1 MDVVLPTLGPERR
14 KTYSPFLPI
23 CPETGKVLEVAIV
36 DINLDSKTIKYQNGD
51 KKVETKITG
60 GACKLQWKVDWAMR
74 WFALGVDFEMYG
86 KDLIPSAELSSKICK
101 ILGGTPPA
109 GFAYELF
116 FPLNSM
122 TKVGHVYLIDDDE
135 SMRLSLTRM
144 LRELGY
150 LVEEYASAK
159 VFLDKSVPVSP
170 AVILLDMQMPDMTGL
185 DLQESLRKL
194 GRKTPIVFVSG
205 QSHPHQIVQ
214 GLKRGALDF
223 LFKPFNLEELLNAVA
238 DAIDFD
244 GRQLQRVSIDVET
257 KRDYEKLT
265 PRERE
270 VCAWLVKG
278 LLNKD
283 IAVKLGTTDATIK
296 VHKARVMEKM
306 HADSLQTLVKKYLE
320 SDLENH
326 PLTV

>member
-1 MDVVLPTLGPERR
+1 
-14 KTYSPFLPI
+14 
-23 CPETGKVLEVAIV
+23 
-36 DINLDSKTIKYQNGD
+36 
-51 KKVETKITG
+51 
-60 GACKLQWKVDWAMR
+60 
-74 WFALGVDFEMYG
+74 
-86 KDLIPSAELSSKICK
+86 
-101 ILGGTPPA
+101 
-109 GFAYELF
+109 
-116 FPLNSM
+116 M

-150 LVEEYASAK
+150 LVEDYASAQ
-159 VFLDKSVPVSP
+159 VFLENSVPVSP

-185 DLQESLRKL
+185 DLQEALLKL
-194 GRKTPIVFVSG
+194 GRKTPIIFVSG
-205 QSHPHQIVQ
+205 QSHPNQIVQ
-214 GLKRGALDF
+214 SLKKGALDF
-223 LFKPFNLEELLNAVA
+223 LFKPFNLEELLKAVS

-244 GRQLQRVSIDVET
+244 SRQLKRVSIDVET
-257 KRDYEKLT
+257 KRDYERLT

-306 HADSLQTLVKKYLE
+306 HADSLQSLVKKYLE

>member
-1 MDVVLPTLGPERR
+1 M
-14 KTYSPFLPI
+14 
-23 CPETGKVLEVAIV
+23 
-36 DINLDSKTIKYQNGD
+36 
-51 KKVETKITG
+51 
-60 GACKLQWKVDWAMR
+60 
-74 WFALGVDFEMYG
+74 
-86 KDLIPSAELSSKICK
+86 
-101 ILGGTPPA
+101 
-109 GFAYELF
+109 
-116 FPLNSM
+116 NSM

-150 LVEEYASAK
+150 LVEDYASAQ
-159 VFLDKSVPVSP
+159 VFLENSVPVSP

-185 DLQESLRKL
+185 DLQEALLKL
-194 GRKTPIVFVSG
+194 GRKTPIIFVSG
-205 QSHPHQIVQ
+205 QSHPNQIVQ
-214 GLKRGALDF
+214 SLKKGALDF
-223 LFKPFNLEELLNAVA
+223 LFKPFNLEELLKAVS

-244 GRQLQRVSIDVET
+244 SRQLKRVSIDVET
-257 KRDYEKLT
+257 KRDYERLT

-306 HADSLQTLVKKYLE
+306 HADSLQSLVKKYLE

-326 PLTV
+326 PLTALAQ

>member
-1 MDVVLPTLGPERR
+1 
-14 KTYSPFLPI
+14 
-23 CPETGKVLEVAIV
+23 
-36 DINLDSKTIKYQNGD
+36 
-51 KKVETKITG
+51 
-60 GACKLQWKVDWAMR
+60 
-74 WFALGVDFEMYG
+74 
-86 KDLIPSAELSSKICK
+86 
-101 ILGGTPPA
+101 
-109 GFAYELF
+109 
-116 FPLNSM
+116 M

-150 LVEEYASAK
+150 LVEDYASAQ
-159 VFLDKSVPVSP
+159 VFLENSVPVSP

-185 DLQESLRKL
+185 DLQEALLKL
-194 GRKTPIVFVSG
+194 CRKTPIIFVSG
-205 QSHPHQIVQ
+205 QSHPNQIVQ
-214 GLKRGALDF
+214 SLKKGALDF
-223 LFKPFNLEELLNAVA
+223 LFKPFNLEELLKAVS

-244 GRQLQRVSIDVET
+244 SRQLKRVSIDVET
-257 KRDYEKLT
+257 KRDYERLT

-270 VCAWLVKG
+270 VCVWLVKG

-306 HADSLQTLVKKYLE
+306 HADSLQSLVKKYLE

-326 PLTV
+326 PLTALAQ